1 MSDVIKFN
9 KDLIEKSS
17 FSKIQDFH
25 NLMRYR
31 IRDIL
36 LVSSLYDLYILEED
50 NRLYEYIR
58 HEYEGLSLS
67 HAPELVHISSGAE
80 AIRTALD
87 ERKFDLI
94 ITTLHIEDMS
104 PIAFARRVKEA
115 GLDIP
120 VVLLGYDNREMS
132 ELLATKDFS
141 IFDKVFI
148 WQGDYRI
155 VLAIIKFLEDRNNVE
170 NDTKKVGVQS
180 IILIED
186 NVRFYSSYLPIIY
199 TEILKQSQ
207 NLMSEGLNLSHKYLR
222 MRARPKILL
231 CTTFEEGWEYF
242 EKYEE
247 YVLGV
252 ISDVDFKKEGRHDP
266 NAGIEF
272 ARKVKERHSDIP
284 ILLQSTIGE
293 NEIKAG
299 EIGADFL
306 IKNSPTLLEDLKKFM
321 LNNFGFGDFV
331 FKTPEGKEV
340 GRAKNLLELERQLKK
355 IPDESLLYHASR
367 NHFSNWLKARTEF
380 WLAHRLRPQK
390 VTDFATPDDLRQS
403 LINSLREFRKS
414 RQVGI
419 ISDFNKESFDPT
431 ITFARIGGGSMGGKA
446 RGLGFVNRLLSDFE
460 VRYHFKGVKIFVP
473 SAVVIGT
480 EIFDYFVNNNNLLD
494 FALRSDNDADIKKK
508 FLNARKFPNDV
519 VEALKDF
526 LTIVNTPI
534 AVRSSSLLEDSQ
546 DQPFAGVYDTF
557 MLPNN
562 EKSLELRLEKLLKTI
577 KRIYASIYLKK
588 SKDYIRMTSY
598 RLEEEKMAV
607 IIQMLVGA
615 DHNGKFYPEFS
626 GVAKS
631 YNYYPISPLK
641 SADGIAAVAPGLGK
655 YIVDGEMP
663 LRFSPKHPSRLTQF
677 STIDDMLNFTPN
689 HFYALDLNSEFK
701 VETLDEERMIK
712 KYSLQ
717 SALADGTLKFT
728 CSTYSKDNN
737 RIYDGAE
744 RTGPKI
750 FSLAPI
756 LKYKLFPLTDI
767 LNLLLEMSSWGTAS
781 PVEIEFAVNL
791 SVPQG
796 KPAEFALL
804 QMRPMVIDSEL
815 EDLDAT
821 DYSEESL
828 LCKSNRALG
837 NGIKNDIRDIVY
849 VSRAK
854 FETKYTSIMAEEIEY
869 FNNKLIG
876 MRAPY
881 LLIGIGRWGS
891 LDPWLGIP
899 VKWEQINGAA
909 AIIESNYGNTNIVPS
924 QGSHFFQNLTSFKV
938 GYFSVN
944 QIDED
949 NYIDWDWLDKLDVEE
964 EKIYTKHIRLEK
976 PLTIKINGQKNFG
989 IILKPE

>member
-1 MSDVIKFN
+1 MDNVIKFN
-9 KDLIEKSS
+9 KELIEKSS
-17 FSKIQDFH
+17 FSKFQDFH

-50 NRLYEYIR
+50 KRLYEYIR

-67 HAPELVHISSGAE
+67 HAPELVHKSSGTE
-80 AIRTALD
+80 AIRMALD

-104 PIAFARRVKEA
+104 PITFARRVKEA

-120 VVLLGYDNREMS
+120 VVLLGHDNREMN
-132 ELLATKDFS
+132 ELLATKDFL

-207 NLMSEGLNLSHKYLR
+207 NLMAEGLNLSHKYLR

-247 YVLGV
+247 YVLGI
-252 ISDVDFKKEGRHDP
+252 ISDIDFKKEGIHNP

-284 ILLQSTIGE
+284 ILLQSTLAE
-293 NEIKAG
+293 NEIKAR

-321 LNNFGFGDFV
+321 LDNFGFGE
-331 FKTPEGKEV
+331 FKFKAPDGKEV
-340 GRAKNLLELERQLKK
+340 GRAKNLIELEAQLKV

-390 VTDFATPDDLRQS
+390 VTDFITTDELRKS

-419 ISDFNKESFDPT
+419 ISDFNKESFDPS
-431 ITFARIGGGSMGGKA
+431 ITFARIGGGSLGGKA
-446 RGLGFVNRLLSDFE
+446 RGLGFVNRLLSDFDI
-460 VRYHFKGVKIFVP
+460 RYHFKDVKIFVP

-480 EIFDYFVNNNNLLD
+480 EVFDDFVNNNNLLN
-494 FALRSDNDADIKKK
+494 FALRSNDDSEIKKK
-508 FLNARKFPNDV
+508 FLNARKFSKEV
-519 VEALKDF
+519 VDSLKDF
-526 LTIVNTPI
+526 LSIVKSPI

-562 EKSLELRLEKLLKTI
+562 ENSLDLRLDKLLKTI

-607 IIQMLVGA
+607 IIQVLVGSN
-615 DHNGKFYPEFS
+615 HNGRFYPEFS
-626 GVAKS
+626 GVAKL

-641 SADGIAAVAPGLGK
+641 SSDGIVAAAPGLGK

-663 LRFSPKHPSRLTQF
+663 LRFSPKHPGRLIQF
-677 STIDDMLNFTPN
+677 SSIDEMLNLTPN
-689 HFYALDLNSEFK
+689 HFYALDINSEFN
-701 VETLDEERMIK
+701 VENIDEENIIK
-712 KYSLQ
+712 KYPLHE
-717 SALADGTLKFT
+717 ALKDDTLKFT
-728 CSTYSKDNN
+728 CSTYSNDNN
-737 RIYDGAE
+737 KIYDGIE
-744 RTGPKI
+744 RPGPKL
-750 FSLAPI
+750 FTLLPI
-756 LKYKLFPLTDI
+756 LKYKIFPLTDI
-767 LNLLLEMSSWGTAS
+767 LNLLLEMGNWGTAS

-791 SVPQG
+791 SVRHG

-804 QMRPMVIDSEL
+804 QMRPMVINSEV
-815 EDLDAT
+815 EELDVSN
-821 DYSEESL
+821 YSHDTL
-828 LCKSNRALG
+828 LCKSNNVLG

-849 VSRAK
+849 VNRHK
-854 FETKYTSIMAEEIEY
+854 FESKFTSMMAEEVEY

-899 VKWEQINGAA
+899 VIWEQINGVG
-909 AIIESNYGNTNIVPS
+909 AIVESNYGHTNIIPS

-938 GYFSVN
+938 GYFSIN
-944 QIDED
+944 QIDEE
-949 NYIDWDWLDKLDVEE
+949 NYVDWEWLDGLEPLE

-976 PLTIKINGQKNFG
+976 PLTIKINGQKNYG
-989 IILKPE
+989 IIVKPE